1 MANSYIEKLSIQEV
15 IYKEKEMLT
24 LLFLFVLFVALPI
37 ASFLWGYNSCDGINS
52 PEWERRQRWF
62 GWH

>member
-1 MANSYIEKLSIQEV
+1 
-15 IYKEKEMLT
+15 MLA

-37 ASFLWGYNSCDGINS
+37 ASLRWGCNSSDGINS
-52 PEWERRQRWF
+52 LEWERRQRWF